1 MLTDLLARL
10 TKESWYHEQI
20 THVAKIPAT
29 KAEPTRIALPPILQN
44 YLDKKGITLY
54 KHQGEVIEAVR
65 AGKDVIITTPTASGK
80 TLAFNLPIFESLLAD
95 PQGCAL
101 YLYPL
106 KALANDQRGKLL
118 ELERETGLNLL
129 PSVYDG
135 DTPAGKRGRIK
146 QVSRLILTNPHALH
160 YYLPWHHQWSRFFS
174 NLRYIVIDEAHRYR
188 GVFGTNVALLLRR
201 LERILN
207 HYGASPQV
215 ILSSASVAN
224 PVDYARTLTRR
235 EVVSIDKGTS
245 ARGERQV
252 LFWDALLDPSRSIT
266 TQAAQLLAFLTI
278 AGVQTLCFTS
288 SRVMAELIARVAQ
301 GMGAKKVLSY
311 RAGYLPR
318 ERREIESGLRERQIE
333 GVVSTSA
340 LEAGIDIGSLD
351 AVILVGFAG
360 SLLSAWQQAGRAGR
374 GSDPSLIVYIPYENP
389 LDRELPLAPRPIQPS

>member
-1 MLTDLLARL
+1 MLTDLLPQL
-10 TKESWYHEQI
+10 TRESWYHEQI
-20 THVAKIPAT
+20 THVAKIPAA
-29 KAEPTRIALPPILQN
+29 KAESARIALPPILQN
-44 YLDKKGITLY
+44 YLDGKGITLY
-54 KHQGEVIEAVR
+54 KHQGEVVEAVR

-80 TLAFNLPIFESLLAD
+80 TLAFNLPIFEALLAD
-95 PQGCAL
+95 PEGCAL

-118 ELERETGLNLL
+118 EIERETGLDLL

-224 PVDYARTLTRR
+224 PVDYARALTGR

-266 TQAAQLLAFLTI
+266 IQAAKLLAFLTS
-278 AGVQTLCFTS
+278 AGVQTLCFTG
-288 SRVMAELIARVAQ
+288 SRVMAELIARTA
-301 GMGAKKVLSY
+301 
-311 RAGYLPR
+311 
-318 ERREIESGLRERQIE
+318 
-333 GVVSTSA
+333 
-340 LEAGIDIGSLD
+340 
-351 AVILVGFAG
+351 
-360 SLLSAWQQAGRAGR
+360 
-374 GSDPSLIVYIPYENP
+374 
-389 LDRELPLAPRPIQPS
+389 